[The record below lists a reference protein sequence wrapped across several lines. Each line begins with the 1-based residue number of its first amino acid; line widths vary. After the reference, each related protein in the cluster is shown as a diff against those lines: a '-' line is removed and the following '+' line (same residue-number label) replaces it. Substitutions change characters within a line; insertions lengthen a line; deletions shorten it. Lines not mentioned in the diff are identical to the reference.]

1 MSQKVFDI
9 KAYAQD
15 PESLKQRTKYADA
28 IMKDMYAKE
37 IIQATNDATG
47 LNFFNSNDPNN
58 IPESQDELDLHM
70 QLSYKQSI
78 EIAEEEAIENVL
90 AANKYELI
98 KRRLIADL
106 TIIGIS
112 AVKTDFNLSN
122 GVTLNYVYPAKLVY
136 SYTEDPNFDDIYYAG
151 EFKSISL
158 LELKKQFP

>member
-1 MSQKVFDI
+1 MSYLNLDWKPVPIIPKFVDIIVNGMSQKIFDI

-37 IIQATNDATG
+37 IIQATNEATG
-47 LNFFNSNDPNN
+47 MDFFNSNDPNN

-98 KRRLIADL
+98 K
-106 TIIGIS
+106 
-112 AVKTDFNLSN
+112 
-122 GVTLNYVYPAKLVY
+122 
-136 SYTEDPNFDDIYYAG
+136 
-151 EFKSISL
+151 
-158 LELKKQFP
+158 KKINI